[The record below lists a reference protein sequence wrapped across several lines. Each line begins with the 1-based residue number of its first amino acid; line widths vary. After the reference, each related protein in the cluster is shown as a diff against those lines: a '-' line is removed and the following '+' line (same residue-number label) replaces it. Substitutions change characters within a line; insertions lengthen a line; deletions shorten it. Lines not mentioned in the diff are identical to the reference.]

1 MSRHG
6 EIRLPFG
13 AEERVFRLG
22 IRQWEAIEA
31 KCDAGPPELLGR
43 LRPLVNALQMKL
55 GLRQIMASNLMG
67 TWRIHD
73 VREPIL
79 QGLIGG
85 GMGSTE
91 AGVLVR
97 AMFDERLSLEFAPT
111 AYLILEAAWFGPE
124 DDPPGESMATSGA
137 TPTTKPGRRS
147 RAERPASPT

>member
-6 EIRLPFG
+6 EISLPFG
-13 AEERVFRLG
+13 AEERTFRLG

-31 KCDAGPPELLGR
+31 KCDAGPPELLSR
-43 LRPLVNALQMKL
+43 LRPLVNALQMQL
-55 GLRQIMASNLMG
+55 GVRQIMASGLMG

-85 GMGSTE
+85 DMGSTE

-97 AMFDERLSLEFAPT
+97 AMFDEKLSLSFAPI
-111 AYLILEAAWFGPE
+111 AYLILEAAWLGPE
-124 DDPPGESMATSGA
+124 DDTPGESKA
-137 TPTTKPGRRS
+137 TPAAKPKRRS

>member
-1 MSRHG
+1 VSRHG
-6 EIRLPFG
+6 EITLPFG
-13 AEERVFRLG
+13 AEERKFRLG

-31 KCDAGPPELLGR
+31 RCDAGPPELLSR

-55 GLRQIMASNLMG
+55 GLRQIMASDLMG
-67 TWRIHD
+67 RWRIHD

-97 AMFDERLSLEFAPT
+97 AVFDEKLSLEFAPT

-124 DDPPGESMATSGA
+124 DDPPGETRAA
-137 TPTTKPGRRS
+137 PETPPKRRRS
-147 RAERPASPT
+147 RAARPASPT